1 MADREFFVGY
11 LPSPPGMRRFVIG
24 LAVAAVA
31 IIGIVGGIIG
41 TVQAFQ
47 PTGRGELSVLREF
60 EGHLTVDP
68 VPTLT
73 VESNGGSTVFL
84 LVGAGKFGIPEAVR
98 EADRQTV
105 RFQGSLMYREQVTM
119 IEISDPSSF
128 EVLGAARPTSEQ
140 PAVEVVGPMT
150 VEGELVDT
158 KCYFGIMRPATGK
171 IHRACA
177 VRCLSGGVP
186 PGVLVRTQG
195 DDGVVFLLAGPE
207 GETLTVDPQWAALF
221 VRAEG
226 VLEIHDGMPVLR
238 TDAVELT
245 GREAL

>member
-84 LVGAGKFGIPEAVR
+84 LVGAGKFGIP
-98 EADRQTV
+98 DRQ
-105 RFQGSLMYREQVTM
+105 RSASR
-119 IEISDPSSF
+119 D
-128 EVLGAARPTSEQ
+128 R
-140 PAVEVVGPMT
+140 
-150 VEGELVDT
+150 
-158 KCYFGIMRPATGK
+158 
-171 IHRACA
+171 
-177 VRCLSGGVP
+177 
-186 PGVLVRTQG
+186 
-195 DDGVVFLLAGPE
+195 
-207 GETLTVDPQWAALF
+207 
-221 VRAEG
+221 
-226 VLEIHDGMPVLR
+226 
-238 TDAVELT
+238 
-245 GREAL
+245 